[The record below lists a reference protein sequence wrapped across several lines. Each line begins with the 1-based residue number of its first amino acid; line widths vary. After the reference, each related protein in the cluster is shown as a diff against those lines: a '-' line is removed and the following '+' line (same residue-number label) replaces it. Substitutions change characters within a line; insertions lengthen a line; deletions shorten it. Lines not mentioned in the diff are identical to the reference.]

1 MGKKKPLEFRRFQ
14 KKYMRKVHPRYRAE
28 CKDSQGGNGFHMVLT
43 GQGKP
48 AVSESTTTTTHTPGH
63 WPE

>member
-14 KKYMRKVHPRYRAE
+14 KKYMRKVHPRYRAG

-43 GQGKP
+43 GQRKP
-48 AVSESTTTTTHTPGH
+48 AVSE
-63 WPE
+63 